1 MSRDPLSAPP
11 RYLVEETVEVVAR
24 LELDEAAWPWLTE
37 AGLDIGA
44 TPALLRAQAAATDV
58 ALLKKVA
65 AKDEA
70 GVPPIRAAAALKD
83 VQAWQR
89 EIRNALHRAPED
101 PAGKAAV
108 RELRA
113 ALGNGRR
120 LAAAI
125 VETAMVPIRLR
136 ELAPALGEVPA
147 GRLAD
152 EGEALHGRLISLRQE
167 VDQAV
172 GARGRRVEAAVEQA
186 AALRATLR
194 EVRRA
199 YQYAAEASDGR
210 VKPLALALLKSVVA
224 ARGSEETPAG
234 GGEACGRETEGGMDE
249 SEGGSDETEG
259 GSDEAGRGSD
269 ESEDGSDESEG
280 GSDESEGGGDES
292 EGGKSCAGL

>member
-24 LELDEAAWPWLTE
+24 LELDEAAWPWLAE
-37 AGLDIGA
+37 AGLDVGA

-89 EIRNALHRAPED
+89 QVRNALHRAPED

-113 ALGNGRR
+113 ALGDGRR

-125 VETAMVPIRLR
+125 VETAMVPVRLR

-152 EGEALHGRLISLRQE
+152 EGEALHGRLIALRQE
-167 VDQAV
+167 VDQAA
-172 GARGRRVEAAVEQA
+172 GARGRQVEAAVEQA

-199 YQYAAEASDGR
+199 FQYAAEASDGQVR
-210 VKPLALALLKSVVA
+210 PLALALLKSVVA
-224 ARGSEETPAG
+224 TRGSEETPAD
-234 GGEACGRETEGGMDE
+234 GGEACGHENEGAKDEREGARDEREGAGDE
-249 SEGGSDETEG
+249 NKGARNEREGASDETEG
-259 GSDEAGRGSD
+259 ARDER
-269 ESEDGSDESEG
+269 EG
-280 GSDESEGGGDES
+280 ASNETEGAR
-292 EGGKSCAGL
+292 SCGAT